1 MDEPADDSQHP
12 KRRPRRKRKAK
23 PRKGKTRGIHIV
35 RKNDKQPFK
44 YNAKPII
51 ELHKAM
57 MGRPTEYTPLRGME
71 LLGHMASGLSV
82 TAASAAMGFCPDTI
96 YEWARRHPDFSESL
110 KSAKAARTLYY
121 ERKLNGCVDGPA
133 VTAAIFGLKNCA
145 PDEWRDKHVIEART
159 ADDDPL
165 LAFLKSIDGRVMR
178 PVEPPTIDG
187 TCVDVTTVT
196 RVAPQIDGP
205 PRPIGGP

>member
-1 MDEPADDSQHP
+1 MDEPADKPQTP
-12 KRRPRRKRKAK
+12 KRKRRHK
-23 PRKGKTRGIHIV
+23 RKGKPRGIHV
-35 RKNDKQPFK
+35 VAKGDKQPFK
-44 YNAKPII
+44 YNAKPVI
-51 ELHKAM
+51 EAHRAT

-96 YEWARRHPDFSESL
+96 YEWARRHPDFSENL
-110 KSAKAARTLYY
+110 KHAKASRTLYY

-133 VTAAIFGLKNCA
+133 VAAAIFGLKNCA
-145 PDEWRDKHVIEART
+145 PAEWRDKHEVVTKT

-178 PVEPPTIDG
+178 PVEPVTIEG
-187 TCVDVTTVT
+187 ECQDVTSVT
-196 RVAPQIDGP
+196 APPQIEGP
-205 PRPIGGP
+205 PRPIQGAP